1 MRTDIVVAADVG
13 GTRMRAAL
21 VGPDGTVLLRRAVAT
36 PTDADVP
43 AALIDLLEAVSKE
56 RALGAPSHAVVGLP
70 GSVDYEPASCSGRH
84 ISMRTGPACSPTI
97 A

>member
-1 MRTDIVVAADVG
+1 MRTGIVVAADVG

-43 AALIDLLEAVSKE
+43 APLIDLVDAVRNE
-56 RALGAPSHAVVGLP
+56 GAHGAPSHAVVGLP
-70 GSVDYEPASCSGRH
+70 VAVD
-84 ISMRTGPACSPTI
+84 
-97 A
+97 